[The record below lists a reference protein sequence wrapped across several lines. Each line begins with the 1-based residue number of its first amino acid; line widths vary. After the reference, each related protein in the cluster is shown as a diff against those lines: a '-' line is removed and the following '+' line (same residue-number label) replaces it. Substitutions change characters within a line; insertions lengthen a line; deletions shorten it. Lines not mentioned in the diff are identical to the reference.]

1 MRTRVKI
8 CGITRIEDAQRAVAL
23 GVDAIGLVFYANSSR
38 AVSLRNAMQI
48 TQAIGPFVTTVGLFL
63 DATRQY
69 VQQVIDAVPLDLL
82 QFHGDECPADC
93 GVHGKPYIKAVPMGA
108 ETDVILYVRSYPDAC
123 GFLLDSHVPG
133 GAGGLGTPFDWD
145 KVPANLGRPLIL
157 AGGLNARN
165 IAEAIGRIRPYAVDV
180 SSGVEFDKGIKDENK
195 MAEFMKEVRR
205 VDG

>member
-1 MRTRVKI
+1 M
-8 CGITRIEDAQRAVAL
+8 AL
-23 GVDAIGLVFYANSSR
+23 GVDAIGLVFYTKSNR
-38 AVSLRNAMQI
+38 AVSLRNAIQI
-48 TQAIGPFVTTVGLFL
+48 TRAIGPFVTTVGLFL

-69 VQQVIDAVPLDLL
+69 VRQVIDTVPLDLL

-93 GVHGKPYIKAVPMGA
+93 GVYGKPYIKAIPMGA
-108 ETDVILYVRSYPDAC
+108 ETDAILYARSYPDAC

-133 GAGGLGTPFDWD
+133 EAGGLGTPFDWD
-145 KVPANLGRPLIL
+145 RVPANLGRPLIL

-180 SSGVEFDKGIKDENK
+180 SSGIEFDKGIKDEKK

-205 VDG
+205 VDC